1 MPDEPE
7 SPPLDIESVE
17 PTPER
22 ILDLGDGV
30 FARVLRVDSTDIAF
44 DLGTMAGD
52 VFTPTAVLQGV
63 PPVAEFDQENP
74 PDDTALAAHIAD
86 KLANPI
92 PVVPRVVSRAQ
103 FMVAIRREL
112 DLVEADIYALISGMD
127 AGETQETARD
137 LFEHAREFHRNNATL
152 LALAAAEG
160 ITSTQLDDVF
170 RVAAAL
176 DLDS

>member
-1 MPDEPE
+1 MPDIEEIEPA
-7 SPPLDIESVE
+7 PD
-17 PTPER
+17 R

-30 FARVLRVDSTDIAF
+30 FARVLRVDATDIAF
-44 DLGTMAGD
+44 DLGTVSGE

-63 PPVAEFDQENP
+63 PPVDDFDPENP
-74 PDDTALAAHIAD
+74 PDDTALASHIAD

-103 FMVAIRREL
+103 FIVAIRREL
-112 DLVEADIYALISGMD
+112 DLVEADIYALISGMP
-127 AGETQETARD
+127 AGEAQETARD
-137 LFEHAREFHRNNATL
+137 LFEHAREFHRTNATL
-152 LALAAAEG
+152 IALATAEG
-160 ITSTQLDDVF
+160 ISSAQLDEVF